1 MEILTFWL
9 FGGLV
14 CLDPCFFILLL
25 SFFLAMAAD
34 PATRHLALEF
44 LTILA
49 EKAPAMLRK
58 LPQFAEAVFPGTSLA

>member
-1 MEILTFWL
+1 
-9 FGGLV
+9 
-14 CLDPCFFILLL
+14 
-25 SFFLAMAAD
+25 MAAD